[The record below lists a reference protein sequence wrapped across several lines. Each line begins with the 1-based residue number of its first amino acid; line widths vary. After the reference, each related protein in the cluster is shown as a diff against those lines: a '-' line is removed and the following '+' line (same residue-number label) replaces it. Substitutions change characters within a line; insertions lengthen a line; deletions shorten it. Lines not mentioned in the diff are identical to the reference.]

1 MTVADYKTT
10 TLDSRLTAF
19 GHSESDETV
28 SDDRFQYEWGVEAP
42 RLPVGAA
49 DAAPWETEEEGA
61 EATFTPTLPQPPRDV
76 EEEDDDLG
84 GVEGPIALY
93 LREISRVKLLKPSE
107 EIALARDIEKGNQ
120 AAEELAQGDVSP
132 RRSREL
138 RGQIRRGD
146 EARKH
151 LTEAN
156 LRLVVSIAKKYIG
169 RGLPFLDL
177 IQEGSLGLSRAVEKY
192 DYHMGYRFSTYATWW
207 IRQAI
212 SRAIADQA
220 RTIRVPVHMVDM
232 IGDMFKT
239 SRRLQQDFGR
249 EPTVDEVALAME
261 VTPQKVREV
270 ARAAQHP
277 ISLET
282 PVGETEESMLGDFI
296 ADTAAPTPVEV
307 ATQAVLRDQVDSL
320 LDHLTDRERRVV
332 ELRFGLTDGRNR
344 TLEEVGVELGV
355 TRERVRQIEGQA
367 LAKLRSPRLSGQ
379 LRDYY

>member
-1 MTVADYKTT
+1 MN
-10 TLDSRLTAF
+10 
-19 GHSESDETV
+19 
-28 SDDRFQYEWGVEAP
+28 DDRFQYEWGVEAP
-42 RLPVGAA
+42 RLPVSGV
-49 DAAPWETEEEGA
+49 DVSTWEGEEDSV
-61 EATFTPTLPQPPRDV
+61 EAGFTPTLPPAPREA
-76 EEEDDDLG
+76 EEDDDDLG

-93 LREISRVKLLKPSE
+93 LREISRVRLLKPSE
-107 EIALARDIEKGNQ
+107 EIALARDIEKGNE
-120 AAEELAQGDVSP
+120 AGGELASGDVSP
-132 RRSREL
+132 RRQAEL
-138 RGQIRRGD
+138 RDLIRRGD
-146 EARKH
+146 DARKH

-249 EPTVDEVALAME
+249 EPTVDEVAVAME
-261 VTPQKVREV
+261 VTPQKVREI

-296 ADTAAPTPVEV
+296 ADNSTPTPVEM
-307 ATQAVLRDQVDSL
+307 ATQAVLRDQVGNV
-320 LDHLTDRERRVV
+320 LDNLTDRERRVV

-367 LAKLRSPRLSGQ
+367 LSKLRSPRLSGQ